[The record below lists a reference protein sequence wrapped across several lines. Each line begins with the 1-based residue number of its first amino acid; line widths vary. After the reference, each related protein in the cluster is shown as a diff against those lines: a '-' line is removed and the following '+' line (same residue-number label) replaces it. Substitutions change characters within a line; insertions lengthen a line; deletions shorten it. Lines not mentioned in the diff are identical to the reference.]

1 MVRLHKNCALCF
13 VCDETLMWSEHFTY
27 DDTRTKP
34 LPHNLDV
41 KEKYKSTETS
51 KVRNA
56 KVHSEL
62 RLVGNSAC
70 LRSYWHGRNRGCSLM
85 VQPGTVS
92 TTVCRPF
99 PACCASTALCMAGAW
114 TKLCIWMHYLPYIP
128 ENKLG
133 NRTNSVVNTVSL
145 HKVLCQQMS

>member
-1 MVRLHKNCALCF
+1 
-13 VCDETLMWSEHFTY
+13 MWSEHFTY

-62 RLVGNSAC
+62 RPVG
-70 LRSYWHGRNRGCSLM
+70 L
-85 VQPGTVS
+85 
-92 TTVCRPF
+92 
-99 PACCASTALCMAGAW
+99 
-114 TKLCIWMHYLPYIP
+114 
-128 ENKLG
+128 
-133 NRTNSVVNTVSL
+133 
-145 HKVLCQQMS
+145 